1 MTILV
6 GANGGHDGSL
16 NDAGAGTDYTA
27 LGTTLTFTG
36 GGATAQTVSVA
47 TIDDTVVEGSEDYTV
62 TIASPTAGTVATSQ
76 ANTVIADDGD
86 STLLSWTIA
95 GDSSVE
101 EGGTASYTVSYT
113 GASLAPG
120 QTMTILVGS
129 NGGYDNSLNDA
140 EAGTY
145 YTALGTTLT
154 ITGGGATAQ
163 TVLVSTIDDTEL
175 EGIEDYTVTIASP
188 TAGTVATSQANT
200 VIADDG
206 DSTLLS
212 WTIAGDSS
220 VTEGGTASY
229 TVSYTGAS
237 LAPGQT
243 MTILV
248 GSNGGYDGSLN
259 DAGAGTDYTALGTTL
274 TFTGGGATAQTVLVS
289 TIDDTE
295 LEGIEDYTV
304 TIASRTAGTVAT
316 SQANTVIEDDS
327 DATLPVWEIVGDTA
341 VTEGNTAV
349 YTVSYTGLT
358 LGDGQTMTIQV

>member
-47 TIDDTVVEGSEDYTV
+47 TIGDTVVEGSEDYTV

-129 NGGYDNSLNDA
+129 NGGYD
-140 EAGTY
+140 
-145 YTALGTTLT
+145 
-154 ITGGGATAQ
+154 
-163 TVLVSTIDDTEL
+163 
-175 EGIEDYTVTIASP
+175 
-188 TAGTVATSQANT
+188 
-200 VIADDG
+200 
-206 DSTLLS
+206 
-212 WTIAGDSS
+212 
-220 VTEGGTASY
+220 
-229 TVSYTGAS
+229 
-237 LAPGQT
+237 
-243 MTILV
+243 
-248 GSNGGYDGSLN
+248 GSLN

-274 TFTGGGATAQTVLVS
+274 TFTGGGATAQTVSVA
-289 TIDDTE
+289 TIDDT
-295 LEGIEDYTV
+295 
-304 TIASRTAGTVAT
+304 
-316 SQANTVIEDDS
+316 
-327 DATLPVWEIVGDTA
+327 
-341 VTEGNTAV
+341 
-349 YTVSYTGLT
+349 
-358 LGDGQTMTIQV
+358 